1 MTKNSNGDVLFDRQ
15 YGDGADADATDFVA
29 RVDFNQR
36 KKLRAELKPA
46 L

>member
-1 MTKNSNGDVLFDRQ
+1 MKTNSNGNVLLDGQ

-29 RVDFNQR
+29 RVDSNQR
-36 KKLRAELKPA
+36 KLRAELKPA